1 MKIEF
6 DVKNAA
12 FDEYGDAEIRRILE
26 KIADEVILFIMLT
39 VCILIKILKELAV
52 IVFKVQESR
61 HRYHKVP
68 PGVPDFILHSFSLP
82 ESGLQNTGLK
92 P

>member
-1 MKIEF
+1 MPGH
-6 DVKNAA
+6 VKW
-12 FDEYGDAEIRRILE
+12 DPGKREERGSILLE

-68 PGVPDFILHSFSLP
+68 PGVPDFILDVSL
-82 ESGLQNTGLK
+82 LIA
-92 P
+92 